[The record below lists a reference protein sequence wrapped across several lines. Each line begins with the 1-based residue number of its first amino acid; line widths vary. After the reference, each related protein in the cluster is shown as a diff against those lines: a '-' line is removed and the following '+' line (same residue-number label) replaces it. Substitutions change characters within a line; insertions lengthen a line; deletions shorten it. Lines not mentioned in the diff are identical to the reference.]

1 MLKYAKIENEE
12 TKECSI
18 GIGTNAEFYQSIG
31 MIEQDVEQGYNGS
44 WYISGY
50 APDKPIELQ
59 TAEKRAERDVILQST
74 DIYMLPDYPITEEER
89 ESYKQYRQYLRDL
102 PSDEAFPNVA
112 IQTFD
117 EWDNINHDVN
127 KSEEKNV

>member
-1 MLKYAKIENEE
+1 MLKYAKIINEE
-12 TKECSI
+12 TKECSV

-89 ESYKQYRQYLRDL
+89 EVYKQYRQYLRDL
-102 PSDEAFPNVA
+102 PSNEAFPNVE
-112 IQTFD
+112 IKTFD
-117 EWDNINHDVN
+117 EWKKTI
-127 KSEEKNV
+127 

>member
-89 ESYKQYRQYLRDL
+89 EAYKQYRQYLRDL

-117 EWDNINHDVN
+117 EW
-127 KSEEKNV
+127 KE

>member
-1 MLKYAKIENEE
+1 MLKYAKIINEE
-12 TKECSI
+12 TKECSV

-89 ESYKQYRQYLRDL
+89 EAYKQYRQYLRDL

-117 EWDNINHDVN
+117 EWENINHDVN
-127 KSEEKNV
+127 ESEEKNV

>member
-89 ESYKQYRQYLRDL
+89 EAYKQYRQYLRDL

-117 EWDNINHDVN
+117 EWENINHDVN
-127 KSEEKNV
+127 ESEEKNV